1 MITLI
6 RRTIEYYFKSS
17 KEYIFLFIFPIV
29 IMTSQYMM
37 MEKIF
42 GGEVKSPFED
52 TVIYYE
58 IKEAGVINE
67 SSIET
72 ILNPLGAELVKGTSN
87 LEEDIQIEV
96 DNKNIK
102 ITANNNLKANSIT
115 NIINSYNRKINV
127 IALSSGVLSKEIKVS
142 ENIIKGEDK
151 ISSKDYYGVTM
162 ISMFFIT
169 VGLVSSGMISKERRN
184 GIKER
189 LKILGVSNKKYYCS
203 SLIGFLII
211 AIIGLLPG
219 YLYSYYVLETNW
231 GGNPI
236 IPYLVIIPFSTLFIS
251 IVMFF
256 TSILKSGEKVVGIV
270 GGIAFPILGMLG
282 GAFFPIDSY
291 MPQWFNSLSYVS
303 PLKWFNNGMM
313 QMIYKGNNIHLIIG
327 SIVALLI
334 GIALLIVTIKN
345 SDRVEAKS

>member
-1 MITLI
+1 MI
-6 RRTIEYYFKSS
+6 E
-17 KEYIFLFIFPIV
+17 E
-29 IMTSQYMM
+29 
-37 MEKIF
+37 
-42 GGEVKSPFED
+42 
-52 TVIYYE
+52 
-58 IKEAGVINE
+58 GVINE
-67 SSIET
+67 GSLET
-72 ILNPLGAELVKGTSN
+72 ILKPLGAELVKGTSTS
-87 LEEDIQIEV
+87 EDDIQIEV
-96 DNKNIK
+96 NNQNIK
-102 ITANNNLKANSIT
+102 IRANNNLKANSIT

-127 IALSSGVLSKEIKVS
+127 IALSGGAMSKEIKVS
-142 ENIIKGEDK
+142 KNIIKGEEK

-162 ISMFFIT
+162 LSMFFIT
-169 VGLVSSGMISKERRN
+169 VGLLSSGMISKDRRN

-236 IPYLVIIPFSTLFIS
+236 IPYLVIIPFSILFIS

-256 TSILKSGEKVVGIV
+256 TTILKSGEKVVGIV

-291 MPQWFNSLSYVS
+291 MPEWFNILSYIS

-313 QMIYKGNNIHLIIG
+313 QMIYKG
-327 SIVALLI
+327 
-334 GIALLIVTIKN
+334 
-345 SDRVEAKS
+345 E